1 MPEYNADQAAV
12 RQTNDWSCSCAS
24 TAWGLQA
31 LGFPVTY
38 PEIEARMLAA
48 GLVTPALG
56 LLDGSGA
63 TLAAWLGAEFGLAYE
78 RQSIAQADWV
88 AARAGQGPVLI
99 GGHALYHW
107 MAVRRAAAGGLELA
121 NPAPTWH
128 GVGDFLDPA
137 EWATWGQWAAI
148 WLPADPV
155 GTGDDMTDESR
166 AYVQQVAADEIKAN
180 IEKALALKLPKAA
193 REALEFGA
201 LPASTTLAEGRF

>member
-1 MPEYNADQAAV
+1 MPEYNADTPAV

-78 RQSIAQADWV
+78 RQSPAHAEWV
-88 AARAGQGPVLI
+88 QSIAGQGPVLM
-99 GGHALYHW
+99 GGYALYHW
-107 MAVRRAAAGGLELA
+107 LGVRRNNGGGLDLA
-121 NPAPTWH
+121 NPAPNWH

-155 GTGDDMTDESR
+155 EDTVTDESR
-166 AYVQQVAADEIKAN
+166 AYVQQVAADDIKAN